1 MDGNEPIVPLET
13 ARGMDYS
20 GLTTRTDCAVTLNAS
35 LGSSAPYLLIV
46 GNQPIGPFEEAQDAE
61 HARAVVEAL
70 IAKHDAALAS
80 VSQERDEALARV
92 EESEAELAAYEGT
105 VSAREHIAELE
116 AELAPLR
123 KTDELARALEPA
135 TFAGCY
141 SVNEHYQ
148 ALAAHLATY
157 EPRADA

>member
-1 MDGNEPIVPLET
+1 MRAIVKDHCLCG
-13 ARGMDYS
+13 A
-20 GLTTRTDCAVTLNAS
+20 LTESR
-35 LGSSAPYLLIV
+35 
-46 GNQPIGPFEEAQDAE
+46 
-61 HARAVVEAL
+61 EAL
-70 IAKHDAALAS
+70 
-80 VSQERDEALARV
+80 QARV
-92 EESEAELAAYEGT
+92 EELEAELAAYEGT